1 MIKFALRYI
10 VFARR
15 YRELCGIGRASSFSG
30 LSRLMPQSTIQKL
43 SGIYNNVDDIDL
55 FVGMLSEFTQSDS
68 MLGATALCI
77 IGNMIIH
84 SFTSI

>member
-1 MIKFALRYI
+1 MFYFVQGYI
-10 VFARR
+10 VFAFR

-30 LSRLMPQSTIQKL
+30 LSRQMSQATIQKL

-77 IGNMIIH
+77 IGK
-84 SFTSI
+84 T